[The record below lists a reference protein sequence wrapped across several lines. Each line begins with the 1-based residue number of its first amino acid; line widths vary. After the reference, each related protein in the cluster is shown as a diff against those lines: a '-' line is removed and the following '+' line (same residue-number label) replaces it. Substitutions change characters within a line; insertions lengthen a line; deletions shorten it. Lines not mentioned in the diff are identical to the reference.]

1 MKSFANIDD
10 TIANDTISLGIL
22 SCLVRVQ
29 GETGCFNQDWVETY
43 NIEGP
48 DRLLANIKI
57 IDVSYLLKDSKDNIT
72 MRNML
77 M

>member
-1 MKSFANIDD
+1 MKSVANVDD
-10 TIANDTISLGIL
+10 TIANDTISLGML
-22 SCLVRVQ
+22 PCLVRVR

-43 NIEGP
+43 NVEGP

-57 IDVSYLLKDSKDNIT
+57 INVSHLLKDSKDNIP

-77 M
+77 L